1 MRYRGNKIC
10 PDERTNKQT
19 SRTDRPK
26 HNDFTDIV
34 EWPRHKNYDQS
45 SITESNLAASMTR
58 TSQSVNCW
66 VSGRFFH
73 TAADTDWLLT
83 TVHCLATNL
92 HSSTHH
98 QYDTIMACKCYF
110 RSLPSAQ
117 FHMKLVQRHSI
128 QLCCLSHVFT
138 AWCYMLARYMLSS
151 CVCPS
156 VCNKL
161 KPYKDG

>member
-1 MRYRGNKIC
+1 MSKLFRPFMRYRGNKIC

-117 FHMKLVQRHSI
+117 FHLNGYAWNWCNGI
-128 QLCCLSHVFT
+128 QFSFAAYHTFLPHDVIC
-138 AWCYMLARYMLSS
+138 
-151 CVCPS
+151 
-156 VCNKL
+156 
-161 KPYKDG
+161 